1 MSQPR
6 IKRWSVLLHAVRTW
20 DWSPIPILGQLASAL
35 EHECKHIDELERQIA
50 ELKAREGALL

>member
-1 MSQPR
+1 MTKPR
-6 IKRWSVLLHAVRTW
+6 IERWSVLMRAVRSW
-20 DWSPIPILGQLASAL
+20 SWSPMPVLDQLANAL